1 MTVRAKFSVVSKIAN
16 GVSHVDGGTSLVTLT
31 TVYSDDPAS
40 ENKAF
45 TESTPSGQISITIAD
60 NKPAL
65 EQFVVGGEYYV
76 DFTKVI
82 A

>member
-16 GVSHVDGGTSLVTLT
+16 GVSHVDGGTSLVTMT

-45 TESTPSGQISITIAD
+45 TESTPSGQITMTIAD

-65 EQFVVGGEYYV
+65 GEFIVGGEYYV
-76 DFTKVI
+76 DFTRVVS
-82 A
+82 